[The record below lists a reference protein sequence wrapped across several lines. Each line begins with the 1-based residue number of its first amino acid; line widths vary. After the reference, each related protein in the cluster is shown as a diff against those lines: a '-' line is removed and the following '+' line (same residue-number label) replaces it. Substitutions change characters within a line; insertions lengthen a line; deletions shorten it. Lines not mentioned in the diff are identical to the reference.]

1 MDKACSR
8 HGKEQKYVRVYGEE
22 ICKERDQSEDLV
34 IAGKIILE

>member
-8 HGKEQKYVRVYGEE
+8 QRKEQKYMRVFGEE
-22 ICKERDQSEDLV
+22 ICKERDQSEDLF